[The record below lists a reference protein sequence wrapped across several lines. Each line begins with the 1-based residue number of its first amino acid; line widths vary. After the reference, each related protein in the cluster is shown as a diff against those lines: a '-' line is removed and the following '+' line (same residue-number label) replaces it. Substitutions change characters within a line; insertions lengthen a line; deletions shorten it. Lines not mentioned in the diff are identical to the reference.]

1 LSTDALA
8 LDVAL
13 ARVQLG
19 IDTMEAHIDTMEAQ
33 CAAAIEQAHTRAA
46 AAIEEASQRAMAQA
60 EDRLKAAYEMGKL
73 DHEREVL
80 LLFEQE
86 LMGEG
91 ETTHAA
97 MVLQRLKR
105 KITGS

>member
-1 LSTDALA
+1 MSAAALA

-13 ARVQLG
+13 AQVQVG
-19 IDTMEAHIDTMEAQ
+19 IDAMEAN

-73 DHEREVL
+73 DREREVL
-80 LLFEQE
+80 LFIEQE
-86 LMGEG
+86 LTGKDES
-91 ETTHAA
+91 THAA
-97 MVLQRLKR
+97 TVLQRLKR

>member
-1 LSTDALA
+1 LSADALA
-8 LDVAL
+8 LDAAL

-19 IDTMEAHIDTMEAQ
+19 IDTMEAQ

-60 EDRLKAAYEMGKL
+60 EDRLKAAYEMGGL
-73 DHEREVL
+73 DRQREVL
-80 LLFEQE
+80 LFIEQE
-86 LMGEG
+86 LTGED
-91 ETTHAA
+91 ESTHAA